1 MARSTLIKSPTRN
14 RLPLRGIALTFG
26 ALALAG
32 CISPV
37 AGPSGTYAT
46 PIGNA
51 PVISNE
57 TPYSTALRCLSR
69 HVRSQGMAGPRI
81 AVGQIADY
89 TGKEEFEGGRKVTQ
103 GAALMAI
110 SALAKS
116 GVRLVERF
124 DTGVSELE
132 LKYANNKLIGDTG
145 EKGAYR
151 QVHAGQIP
159 GSDYYLVG
167 GITELNFNI
176 RSGGL
181 DGLFSEENPMGTTAT
196 LVAKQYVLNV
206 GLDLRLVRTSTL
218 EVVDVISYQKQ
229 IIGRELRAGVFDFF
243 GGNLIDIGA
252 GEKALEP
259 IQLAVRSVVE
269 RAVLEMVGSLYSVG
283 PQTCNGNDPLGGN
296 LHNNR
301 YVNDLNGSSHAV
313 KVPHAT
319 QGHTTQTY
327 AAAPTYNA
335 PAPIQAHAA
344 PAYPAATPYSP
355 RAAAAPQPA
364 PMTTSGGYDYGTRN
378 RPYGWYAGSNGNVDS
393 GLRGSL

>member
-1 MARSTLIKSPTRN
+1 MAIRKQWSSMARSISTKSPASTQAA
-14 RLPLRGIALTFG
+14 PRGPIRGLALTFG

-69 HVRSQGMAGPRI
+69 HVRGQGIAGPRI

-132 LKYANNKLIGDTG
+132 LKYANNKLIGDGT

-176 RSGGL
+176 RSGGI

-229 IIGRELRAGVFDFF
+229 IIGRELRAGVFDFL
-243 GGNLIDIGA
+243 GGNLIDVGA

-259 IQLAVRSVVE
+259 IQLAVRSVIE
-269 RAVLEMVGSLYSVG
+269 RAVLEMVGSLYSTG
-283 PQTCNGNDPLGGN
+283 PQICAGNDPLFDGVAN
-296 LHNNR
+296 NNR
-301 YVNDLNGSSHAV
+301 YVNDLNGHADAV
-313 KVPHAT
+313 KVPHANN
-319 QGHTTQTY
+319 GHTTNTY
-327 AAAPTYNA
+327 AAAPAYTT
-335 PAPIQAHAA
+335 PAVTPA
-344 PAYPAATPYSP
+344 PAYGTANT
-355 RAAAAPQPA
+355 
-364 PMTTSGGYDYGTRN
+364 GGYNYETRN
-378 RPYGWYAGSNGNVDS
+378 RPYGWYAGSDGRVDS